1 MRHKSVL
8 GILAVVLGFLFFEFF
23 RETYWAIAVDAFFEH
38 MATSAGIE
46 KPALI
51 AAAFQYLLWFTAAFI
66 VIWIAYAIGQQDR
79 AIKSP
84 LEIQY
89 RPNDPRHVEATG
101 GLYGG
106 ASRYYVEILNRAT
119 DRTIHDLEV
128 VWDRTP
134 FTVFIDSQTRQPVLC
149 QSERLDPRES
159 RLVYLFGF
167 DDSILTTPD
176 PVDVLRH
183 ASHFIVRARG
193 RGAAEVT
200 AEFEYS
206 PLRFPKLLK
215 VR

>member
-1 MRHKSVL
+1 MRRKSVL
-8 GILAVVLGFLFFEFF
+8 GILAFILSFLFIEFL
-23 RETYWAIAVDAFFEH
+23 RETYWAIAVDAFFERL
-38 MATSAGIE
+38 AASVGIE
-46 KPALI
+46 KPALV
-51 AAAFQYLLWFTAAFI
+51 AAAFQYLVWFSAAFI
-66 VIWIAYAIGQQDR
+66 VVWIAYAIGQRDR
-79 AIKSP
+79 TTKSP

-101 GLYGG
+101 GLCGG

-128 VWDRTP
+128 TWDRTP
-134 FTVFIDSQTRQPVLC
+134 FTGFIDSQTRQTVLC
-149 QSERLDPRES
+149 QSEKLDPRES
-159 RLVYLFGF
+159 QRVYLFGV

-176 PVDVLRH
+176 PIDVLRH

-193 RGAAEVT
+193 RDAAEVT

-206 PLRFPKLLK
+206 PLRFPKLLR